1 MTDER
6 PPSTWRTA
14 LQAALIGLVA
24 GLALH
29 AIVSIV
35 VLQAR
40 DAAPAHSGPRECKKS
55 SPARDAATPRGDR
68 PAIAGFGLMTLA
80 L

>member
-6 PPSTWRTA
+6 PTATWRTA

-29 AIVSIV
+29 AILSIV
-35 VLQAR
+35 VVQAGESV
-40 DAAPAHSGPRECKKS
+40 PAHSGPKECKKS

-68 PAIAGFGLMTLA
+68 PSVGGFGPITLA